1 MGCEEGDV
9 LRNKFDHGFNDQDWQ
24 KAKQE
29 ALSILQARAKRA
41 SPITYSELVG
51 HIVSVNMEP
60 HDTRL
65 AHFLGELSTEEHENG
80 RPLITA
86 LVVHKHDK
94 QPGQGFFELARFLGF
109 PVIDEIQFWTDEI
122 KKLQRYWR

>member
-9 LRNKFDHGFNDQDWQ
+9 LRKNYDHGFNDQDWH

-29 ALSILQARAKRA
+29 ALSILKARAKRG

-51 HIVSVNMEP
+51 KIVSIHMEP
-60 HDTRL
+60 RDTRL
-65 AHFLGELSTEEHENG
+65 AHFLGELSTEEHEEG

-86 LVVHKHDK
+86 LVVHKHDQ
-94 QPGQGFFELARFLGF
+94 QPGQGFFELARSLGF
-109 PVIDEIQFWTDEI
+109 TVIDEVKFWSDEI
-122 KKLQRYWR
+122 KKLQHCWR

>member
-1 MGCEEGDV
+1 M
-9 LRNKFDHGFNDQDWQ
+9 LRNQYDHGFNDQDWQ

-29 ALSILQARAKRA
+29 ALAILKARAKRGN
-41 SPITYSELVG
+41 PISYSELVG
-51 HIVSVNMEP
+51 QIVSIHMEP

-65 AHFLGELSTEEHENG
+65 AHFLGELSTEEHDNG

-86 LVVHKHDK
+86 LVVHKHDR

-122 KKLQRYWR
+122 NKLQHYWK